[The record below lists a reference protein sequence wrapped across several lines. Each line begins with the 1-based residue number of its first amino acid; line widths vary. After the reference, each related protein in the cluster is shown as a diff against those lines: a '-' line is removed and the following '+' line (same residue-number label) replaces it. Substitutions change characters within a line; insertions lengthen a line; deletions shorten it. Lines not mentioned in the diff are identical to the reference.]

1 MSQNPH
7 SDTPKT
13 VFILKQHQS
22 TIVPKN
28 AKITLQLLNYIIII
42 IINQNH
48 LHTTFFSKFKNNSKK
63 NYKI

>member
-48 LHTTFFSKFKNNSKK
+48 LHTSFFSKFENNSKK

>member
-42 IINQNH
+42 NQNH